1 MKETTFAIKRYD
13 EKNVNTQNAWI
24 NRERQVENDWEEQQ
38 PRMGCNRCVKMDFPH
53 FDSTNLPTWLF
64 KASQDFAYHQTL
76 NQQRLFMLSYYMEV
90 ETLVQYQD
98 AVESGTFTSQE
109 TFAHATLIKFGPIA
123 YNNPIK
129 ALTRLKQTSTIANQ
143 KAQCESLSN
152 RLRGLSESH
161 KLSYFLSGLKDEI
174 RLSVRM
180 FNPTSLNAAYG
191 LAKIQEEYLLST
203 QRGPKFIDDKCGTV

>member
-38 PRMGCNRCVKMDFPH
+38 PRMGGNRCVKMDFPH

-64 KASQDFAYHQTL
+64 KASQDFAYHQTP
-76 NQQRLFMLSYYMEV
+76 NQQRLFMVSYYMEV

-109 TFAHATLIKFGPIA
+109 TFAHAMLIKFGPIA

-143 KAQCESLSN
+143 KAQFESLSN